1 MVYDTFLKLYVCVYV
16 CVYIHTHVYVP
27 GILGSDIKL
36 TSYCG
41 LSPKNVK
48 IAALNHSVV
57 LPPCVGGR
65 YLTLLLGF

>member
-1 MVYDTFLKLYVCVYV
+1 MLYVCV
-16 CVYIHTHVYVP
+16 CIHTHVYVLD
-27 GILGSDIKL
+27 ILGSDIKL

-41 LSPKNVK
+41 LSPKNVT
-48 IAALNHSVV
+48 ITALNHSRV